1 MNHLILENDLSVE
14 NSENENLFLK
24 VESNPDQ
31 IPEKS
36 NKIFTRHVGNKIL
49 KVLSPTDTC
58 NRYIGGS
65 ESFY

>member
-14 NSENENLFLK
+14 NSENESLFLK

-36 NKIFTRHVGNKIL
+36 DKIFTRHVVDKIL
-49 KVLSPTDTC
+49 KILSPTDTC

-65 ESFY
+65 